1 MKNSFTWFLGLVSV
15 LLVGTFFAIP
25 SDQTEKS
32 DEISTKLN
40 SEEITSETSMPDTAG
55 DLGVDSDTNKSE
67 DALTATTQQEAQA
80 KLQVTMAQVSPDGTS
95 VFGGVGPA
103 GQTVL
108 LFNGDSVIAEAI
120 INEKGDWVAIPET
133 MFEAGS
139 HFIQLAIKPNAD
151 ETDKQETNKLSLTVV
166 KEPVSQNPPKLD
178 NPKLDNPKLD
188 NPKLDENEE
197 LPLTPNSTPATQQS
211 QDAEI
216 ADLAVVIDIEENK
229 QDKPLVV
236 FVPKS
241 DTSIPVIVQTPNQ
254 FTENQAT
261 IKSGDTGIVSNDG
274 SDEERLRSVASV
286 LDTADQIS
294 NIDAEPEFIQIRS
307 LSWENKSTLRLSGFA
322 SGGYS
327 MRAYF
332 DDQFIASIELYSAPT
347 DNKAY
352 RWSMVAEALM
362 QPNIN
367 YPLLAELIDKNGNI
381 IKKSSINVSLE
392 ALAIGEDGSE
402 MMVIHKGDALWRIA
416 YRAYGQGVRYVDI
429 FKRNNERIN
438 DPNLIFPNQIFA
450 IPD

>member
-1 MKNSFTWFLGLVSV
+1 MKNSFIWFLGLVSV

-25 SDQTEKS
+25 SDQTEKN

-55 DLGVDSDTNKSE
+55 DLGVDSNTNKSE

-166 KEPVSQNPPKLD
+166 KEPVSQNPL
-178 NPKLDNPKLD
+178 KLD

-197 LPLTPNSTPATQQS
+197 LPLTPNYTPATQQS

>member
-1 MKNSFTWFLGLVSV
+1 MKNSFIWFLGLVSV

-25 SDQTEKS
+25 SDQTKKN
-32 DEISTKLN
+32 DEISNALN

-55 DLGVDSDTNKSE
+55 DLGVDSNINKSE
-67 DALTATTQQEAQA
+67 NAVTATTQQEAQA

-133 MFEAGS
+133 IFEAGS

-166 KEPVSQNPPKLD
+166 TEPVSQNPPKLD
-178 NPKLDNPKLD
+178 
-188 NPKLDENEE
+188 ENEG

-332 DDQFIASIELYSAPT
+332 DDQFIASIELDSAPT

-362 QPNIN
+362 QPNRN
-367 YPLLAELIDKNGNI
+367 YPLLAELIDKNGNV

>member
-1 MKNSFTWFLGLVSV
+1 MKNSFLWFLGLVSV
-15 LLVGTFFAIP
+15 LLVGTFFAVP
-25 SDQTEKS
+25 SYQTEKS
-32 DEISTKLN
+32 DEILIELN
-40 SEEITSETSMPDTAG
+40 REEKNSETSKPDTSV
-55 DLGVDSDTNKSE
+55 DLGADSDLNKSE
-67 DALTATTQQEAQA
+67 NALTATTQQEEQT

-103 GQTVL
+103 GRTVL
-108 LFNGDSVIAEAI
+108 LFNGNIVIAEAI

-151 ETDKQETNKLSLTVV
+151 EAHKQETNKLSLTVLT
-166 KEPVSQNPPKLD
+166 EPVSQNPPKLD
-178 NPKLDNPKLD
+178 NPKFDA
-188 NPKLDENEE
+188 NEA
-197 LPLTPNSTPATQQS
+197 LPLTAEPNSGPSTQQS

-254 FTENQAT
+254 FAENQAT

-294 NIDAEPEFIQIRS
+294 NIEAEPEFIQIRS
-307 LSWENKSTLRLSGFA
+307 LSWENKSTLRFSGFA

-327 MRAYF
+327 IQAYF
-332 DDQFIASIELYSAPT
+332 DEQFITSIELDKAST
-347 DNKAY
+347 DNEAY
-352 RWSMVAEALM
+352 RWSMVVEALM
-362 QPNIN
+362 KPNRK
-367 YPLLAELIDKNGNI
+367 YPLLAELIDKNGI
-381 IKKSSINVSLE
+381 VIKTSSINVSLE

-429 FKRNNERIN
+429 FKRNNGRIN
-438 DPNLIFPNQIFA
+438 DPDLIFPNQIFA

>member
-1 MKNSFTWFLGLVSV
+1 MKNSFIWFLGLVSV
-15 LLVGTFFAIP
+15 LLVGTFFAVP
-25 SDQTEKS
+25 SYQTEKN
-32 DEISTKLN
+32 DEISTELN
-40 SEEITSETSMPDTAG
+40 SEEKNSETSMPDTAG
-55 DLGVDSDTNKSE
+55 DLVVDSDTNKSE
-67 DALTATTQQEAQA
+67 DALTETTQQEAQI

-166 KEPVSQNPPKLD
+166 TEPVSQNPPKLD
-178 NPKLDNPKLD
+178 NPKLD
-188 NPKLDENEE
+188 ENEG

-254 FTENQAT
+254 FTENQAI

-274 SDEERLRSVASV
+274 SVEERLRSVASV
-286 LDTADQIS
+286 LDTADKIS
-294 NIDAEPEFIQIRS
+294 NIDEEPEFIQIRS

-322 SGGYS
+322 NGGYS

-332 DDQFIASIELYSAPT
+332 DDQFIASIELDSAPT

>member
-1 MKNSFTWFLGLVSV
+1 MKNSFIWFLGLVSV

-25 SDQTEKS
+25 SDQTEKN

-139 HFIQLAIKPNAD
+139 HFIQLAIKPDAD

-166 KEPVSQNPPKLD
+166 TEPVSQNPPKLD
-178 NPKLDNPKLD
+178 
-188 NPKLDENEE
+188 ENEG

-286 LDTADQIS
+286 LDTADEIS
-294 NIDAEPEFIQIRS
+294 NIEAEPEFIQIRS

-322 SGGYS
+322 TGGYS

-332 DDQFIASIELYSAPT
+332 DDQFIASIELDSAPT

-352 RWSMVAEALM
+352 RWSMVSEALM
-362 QPNIN
+362 QPNRN
-367 YPLLAELIDKNGNI
+367 YPLLSELIDKNGNV

>member
-1 MKNSFTWFLGLVSV
+1 MKNSFIWFLGLVSV

-25 SDQTEKS
+25 SDQTEKN

-166 KEPVSQNPPKLD
+166 TEPVSQNPPKLD
-178 NPKLDNPKLD
+178 NPKLD
-188 NPKLDENEE
+188 ENEG

-332 DDQFIASIELYSAPT
+332 DDQFIASIELDSAPT

-362 QPNIN
+362 QPNRN
-367 YPLLAELIDKNGNI
+367 YPLLAELINKNGNV

>member
-1 MKNSFTWFLGLVSV
+1 MKNSFIWFLGLVSV

-25 SDQTEKS
+25 SDQTEKN

-166 KEPVSQNPPKLD
+166 TEPVSQNPPKLD
-178 NPKLDNPKLD
+178 NPKLD
-188 NPKLDENEE
+188 ENEG

-332 DDQFIASIELYSAPT
+332 DDQFIASIELDSAPT

-362 QPNIN
+362 KSNRN
-367 YPLLAELIDKNGNI
+367 YPLLTELIDENGNI

>member
-1 MKNSFTWFLGLVSV
+1 MKNSFIWFIGLVSV

-25 SDQTEKS
+25 SDQTEKNG
-32 DEISTKLN
+32 EISTELN
-40 SEEITSETSMPDTAG
+40 NKEKNSETSMPDTVG
-55 DLGVDSDTNKSE
+55 DSVVDSDTNNSE
-67 DALTATTQQEAQA
+67 DALTVSTQQEAQT
-80 KLQVTMAQVSPDGTS
+80 KLKVTMAQVSPDGTS

-103 GQTVL
+103 GRIVL

-133 MFEAGS
+133 LFEAGS

-151 ETDKQETNKLSLTVV
+151 ETDEQETNKLSIAVV
-166 KEPVSQNPPKLD
+166 TEPVSQNT
-178 NPKLDNPKLD
+178 PKLD
-188 NPKLDENEE
+188 NPKLDENEG
-197 LPLTPNSTPATQQS
+197 LPLTPNSKSSTQQL

-229 QDKPLVV
+229 RDKPLVV

-241 DTSIPVIVQTPNQ
+241 DISIPVIVQTPNQ

-286 LDTADQIS
+286 LDTADEIS
-294 NIDAEPEFIQIRS
+294 NIEAEPEFIQIRS

-327 MRAYF
+327 MQAYF
-332 DDQFIASIELYSAPT
+332 DNQFIASIELDKAPT

-352 RWSMVAEALM
+352 RWSMVTEALM
-362 QPNIN
+362 QPNRN
-367 YPLLAELIDKNGNI
+367 YYLLAELIDKNGNF

-416 YRAYGQGVRYVDI
+416 YRAYGQGVRYIDI

>member
-1 MKNSFTWFLGLVSV
+1 MKNSFIWFLGLVSV
-15 LLVGTFFAIP
+15 LLVGTFFAVP
-25 SDQTEKS
+25 SYQTEKN
-32 DEISTKLN
+32 DEISTELN
-40 SEEITSETSMPDTAG
+40 SEEKNSETSMPDTAG
-55 DLGVDSDTNKSE
+55 DLVVDSDTNKSE
-67 DALTATTQQEAQA
+67 DALTETTQQEAQI
-80 KLQVTMAQVSPDGTS
+80 KLQVTMAQVRPDGTS

-166 KEPVSQNPPKLD
+166 TEPVSQNPPKLD
-178 NPKLDNPKLD
+178 NPKLD
-188 NPKLDENEE
+188 ENEG
-197 LPLTPNSTPATQQS
+197 LPLTPNSTPDTKQS

-254 FTENQAT
+254 FTENQAI

-274 SDEERLRSVASV
+274 SVEERLRSVASV

-322 SGGYS
+322 NGGYS

-332 DDQFIASIELYSAPT
+332 DDQFIASIELDSAPT

-352 RWSMVAEALM
+352 RWSMVAEVLM
-362 QPNIN
+362 QPNRN
-367 YPLLAELIDKNGNI
+367 YPLLAELINKNGNV

>member
-1 MKNSFTWFLGLVSV
+1 MKNSFIWFLGLVSV

-25 SDQTEKS
+25 SDQTEKN

-55 DLGVDSDTNKSE
+55 DSGADSNTNKSE

-166 KEPVSQNPPKLD
+166 TEPVSQNPPKLD
-178 NPKLDNPKLD
+178 NPN
-188 NPKLDENEE
+188 LDENEG

-286 LDTADQIS
+286 LDTADKIS

-332 DDQFIASIELYSAPT
+332 DDQFIASIELDSAPT

-352 RWSMVAEALM
+352 RWSMVSEALM
-362 QPNIN
+362 QPNRN
-367 YPLLAELIDKNGNI
+367 YPLLSELIDKNGNV

>member
-1 MKNSFTWFLGLVSV
+1 MKNSFIWFLGLVSV

-25 SDQTEKS
+25 SDQTKKN
-32 DEISTKLN
+32 DEISNALN

-133 MFEAGS
+133 IFEAGS

-166 KEPVSQNPPKLD
+166 TEPVSQNPPKLD
-178 NPKLDNPKLD
+178 
-188 NPKLDENEE
+188 ENEG

-286 LDTADQIS
+286 LDTADQMS

-327 MRAYF
+327 TRAYF
-332 DDQFIASIELYSAPT
+332 DDQFIASIELDSAPT

-362 QPNIN
+362 QPNRN
-367 YPLLAELIDKNGNI
+367 YPLLAELIDKNGNV

-438 DPNLIFPNQIFA
+438 DPDLIFPNQIFA

>member
-1 MKNSFTWFLGLVSV
+1 MKNSFIWFIGLVSV

-25 SDQTEKS
+25 SDQTEKNG
-32 DEISTKLN
+32 EISTELN
-40 SEEITSETSMPDTAG
+40 NKEKNSETSMPDTVG
-55 DLGVDSDTNKSE
+55 DSVVDSDTNNSE
-67 DALTATTQQEAQA
+67 DALTVSTQQEAQT
-80 KLQVTMAQVSPDGTS
+80 KLKVTMAQVSPDGTS

-103 GQTVL
+103 GRIVL

-133 MFEAGS
+133 LFEAGS

-151 ETDKQETNKLSLTVV
+151 ETDEQETNKLSIAVV
-166 KEPVSQNPPKLD
+166 TEPVSQNT
-178 NPKLDNPKLD
+178 PKLD
-188 NPKLDENEE
+188 NPKLDENEG
-197 LPLTPNSTPATQQS
+197 LPLTPNSKSSTQQL

-229 QDKPLVV
+229 RDKPLVV

-241 DTSIPVIVQTPNQ
+241 DISIPVIVQTPNQ

-286 LDTADQIS
+286 LDTADEIS
-294 NIDAEPEFIQIRS
+294 NIEAEPEFIQIRS

-327 MRAYF
+327 MQAYF
-332 DDQFIASIELYSAPT
+332 DDQFIASIELDKAPT

-352 RWSMVAEALM
+352 RWSMVTEALM
-362 QPNIN
+362 QPNRN
-367 YPLLAELIDKNGNI
+367 YYLLAELIDKNGNF

-416 YRAYGQGVRYVDI
+416 YRAYGQGVRYIDI

>member
-1 MKNSFTWFLGLVSV
+1 MKNSFIWFLGLVSV

-25 SDQTEKS
+25 SDQTEKN

-166 KEPVSQNPPKLD
+166 TEPVSQNPPKLD
-178 NPKLDNPKLD
+178 
-188 NPKLDENEE
+188 ENEG
-197 LPLTPNSTPATQQS
+197 LPLTPNSTPDTKQS

-332 DDQFIASIELYSAPT
+332 DDQFIASIELDSAPT

-362 QPNIN
+362 QPNRN
-367 YPLLAELIDKNGNI
+367 YPLLAELINKNGNV

>member
-1 MKNSFTWFLGLVSV
+1 M
-15 LLVGTFFAIP
+15 
-25 SDQTEKS
+25 
-32 DEISTKLN
+32 
-40 SEEITSETSMPDTAG
+40 
-55 DLGVDSDTNKSE
+55 
-67 DALTATTQQEAQA
+67 
-80 KLQVTMAQVSPDGTS
+80 
-95 VFGGVGPA
+95 
-103 GQTVL
+103 
-108 LFNGDSVIAEAI
+108 
-120 INEKGDWVAIPET
+120 
-133 MFEAGS
+133 
-139 HFIQLAIKPNAD
+139 
-151 ETDKQETNKLSLTVV
+151 
-166 KEPVSQNPPKLD
+166 SQNPPKLD
-178 NPKLDNPKLD
+178 
-188 NPKLDENEE
+188 ENEG

-274 SDEERLRSVASV
+274 SDEERLRSVTSV

>member
-1 MKNSFTWFLGLVSV
+1 MKNSFIWFLGLVSV

-25 SDQTEKS
+25 SDQTEKN

-166 KEPVSQNPPKLD
+166 TEPVSQNPPKLD
-178 NPKLDNPKLD
+178 
-188 NPKLDENEE
+188 ENEG

-367 YPLLAELIDKNGNI
+367 YSLLAELIDKNGNI

-438 DPNLIFPNQIFA
+438 DPDLIFPNQIFA

>member
-1 MKNSFTWFLGLVSV
+1 AV
-15 LLVGTFFAIP
+15 LPNDSCCP
-25 SDQTEKS
+25 S
-32 DEISTKLN
+32 
-40 SEEITSETSMPDTAG
+40 
-55 DLGVDSDTNKSE
+55 
-67 DALTATTQQEAQA
+67 QQEAQT
-80 KLQVTMAQVSPDGTS
+80 KLQVTMTQVSPDGTS

-108 LFNGDSVIAEAI
+108 LFNGDNVIAEAI

-139 HFIQLAIKPNAD
+139 HFIQLAIKPNVD

-166 KEPVSQNPPKLD
+166 TEPVSQNS
-178 NPKLDNPKLD
+178 PKLD
-188 NPKLDENEE
+188 NPKLDENEG

-254 FTENQAT
+254 FTENQAI

-332 DDQFIASIELYSAPT
+332 DDQFIASIELDSAPT

-352 RWSMVAEALM
+352 RWSMVSEALM
-362 QPNIN
+362 QPNRS

-381 IKKSSINVSLE
+381 IKKSSIDVSSE

>member
-1 MKNSFTWFLGLVSV
+1 MKNSFIWFLGLVSV

-25 SDQTEKS
+25 SDQTEKN

-139 HFIQLAIKPNAD
+139 HCIQLAIKPNVD
-151 ETDKQETNKLSLTVV
+151 ETDKQEANKLSLTVV
-166 KEPVSQNPPKLD
+166 TEPVSQNPPKLD
-178 NPKLDNPKLD
+178 NPKLD
-188 NPKLDENEE
+188 ENEG
-197 LPLTPNSTPATQQS
+197 LPLTPNSTPAIQQS

-332 DDQFIASIELYSAPT
+332 DDQFIASIELDSAPT

>member
-1 MKNSFTWFLGLVSV
+1 MKNSFIWFLGLVSV

-25 SDQTEKS
+25 SDQTEKN
-32 DEISTKLN
+32 DEISTELN
-40 SEEITSETSMPDTAG
+40 SEEINSETSMPDTAG
-55 DLGVDSDTNKSE
+55 DSGVDSNTNKSE
-67 DALTATTQQEAQA
+67 DALTATTQQEVQT

-139 HFIQLAIKPNAD
+139 HFIQLAIKPDAD

-166 KEPVSQNPPKLD
+166 TEPVSQNPPKLD
-178 NPKLDNPKLD
+178 NPN
-188 NPKLDENEE
+188 LDENEG

-254 FTENQAT
+254 FTENQAK

-286 LDTADQIS
+286 LDTADKIS

-332 DDQFIASIELYSAPT
+332 DDQFIASIELDSAPT

-352 RWSMVAEALM
+352 RWSMVSEALM
-362 QPNIN
+362 QPNRN
-367 YPLLAELIDKNGNI
+367 YPLLSELIDKNGNV

>member
-1 MKNSFTWFLGLVSV
+1 MKNSFIWFLGLVSV

-25 SDQTEKS
+25 SDQTEKN

-166 KEPVSQNPPKLD
+166 TEPVSQNPPKLD
-178 NPKLDNPKLD
+178 
-188 NPKLDENEE
+188 ENEG

>member
-1 MKNSFTWFLGLVSV
+1 MKNSFIWFLGLVSV

-25 SDQTEKS
+25 SDQTEKN

-166 KEPVSQNPPKLD
+166 TEPVSQNPPKLD
-178 NPKLDNPKLD
+178 NPKLD
-188 NPKLDENEE
+188 ENEG

-332 DDQFIASIELYSAPT
+332 DDQFIASIELDSAPT
-347 DNKAY
+347 DNKAH
-352 RWSMVAEALM
+352 RWSMVAEPLM
-362 QPNIN
+362 QPNRN
-367 YPLLAELIDKNGNI
+367 YPLLAELIDKNGNV

>member
-1 MKNSFTWFLGLVSV
+1 MKNSFIWFLGLVSV

-25 SDQTEKS
+25 SDQTKKN
-32 DEISTKLN
+32 DEISNALN

-55 DLGVDSDTNKSE
+55 DLGVDSNINKSE
-67 DALTATTQQEAQA
+67 NAVTATTQQEAQA

-95 VFGGVGPA
+95 VFGGVGQA

-133 MFEAGS
+133 IFEAGS

-166 KEPVSQNPPKLD
+166 TEPVSQNPPKLD
-178 NPKLDNPKLD
+178 
-188 NPKLDENEE
+188 ENEG

-286 LDTADQIS
+286 LDTADQMS

-327 MRAYF
+327 TRAYF
-332 DDQFIASIELYSAPT
+332 DDQFIASIELDSAPT

-362 QPNIN
+362 QPNRN
-367 YPLLAELIDKNGNI
+367 YPLLAELIDKNGNV

-438 DPNLIFPNQIFA
+438 DPDLIFPNQIFA

>member
-1 MKNSFTWFLGLVSV
+1 
-15 LLVGTFFAIP
+15 
-25 SDQTEKS
+25 
-32 DEISTKLN
+32 
-40 SEEITSETSMPDTAG
+40 
-55 DLGVDSDTNKSE
+55 
-67 DALTATTQQEAQA
+67 
-80 KLQVTMAQVSPDGTS
+80 
-95 VFGGVGPA
+95 
-103 GQTVL
+103 VL
-108 LFNGDSVIAEAI
+108 LFNGNSVIAEAI

-151 ETDKQETNKLSLTVV
+151 ETGKQETNKPSLTVV
-166 KEPVSQNPPKLD
+166 TEPVSQNPPKLD

-188 NPKLDENEE
+188 ENEG

-236 FVPKS
+236 FLPKS

-274 SDEERLRSVASV
+274 SDEEQLRSVASV

-322 SGGYS
+322 SGGHS

-332 DDQFIASIELYSAPT
+332 DGQFIASIELDSAPT

-362 QPNIN
+362 KSNRN
-367 YPLLAELIDKNGNI
+367 YPLLTELIDENGNI

>member
-1 MKNSFTWFLGLVSV
+1 MKNSFLWFLGLVSV
-15 LLVGTFFAIP
+15 LLVGTFFAVP
-25 SDQTEKS
+25 SYQTEKS
-32 DEISTKLN
+32 DEILIELN
-40 SEEITSETSMPDTAG
+40 REEKNSETSKPDTSV
-55 DLGVDSDTNKSE
+55 DLGADSDLNKSE
-67 DALTATTQQEAQA
+67 NALTATTQQEEQT

-166 KEPVSQNPPKLD
+166 TEPVSQNPPKLD
-178 NPKLDNPKLD
+178 
-188 NPKLDENEE
+188 ENEG

-286 LDTADQIS
+286 LDTADQMS

-327 MRAYF
+327 TRAYF
-332 DDQFIASIELYSAPT
+332 DDQFIASIELDSAPT

-362 QPNIN
+362 QPNRN
-367 YPLLAELIDKNGNI
+367 YPLLAELIDKNGNV

-438 DPNLIFPNQIFA
+438 DPDLIFPNQIFA

>member
-1 MKNSFTWFLGLVSV
+1 MKNSFIWFLGLVSV

-25 SDQTEKS
+25 SDQTEKN

-55 DLGVDSDTNKSE
+55 DSGVDSNTNKSE

-166 KEPVSQNPPKLD
+166 TEPVSQNPPKLD
-178 NPKLDNPKLD
+178 
-188 NPKLDENEE
+188 ENEG

-286 LDTADQIS
+286 LDTADQMS

-332 DDQFIASIELYSAPT
+332 DDQFIASIELDSAPT

-362 QPNIN
+362 QPNRN
-367 YPLLAELIDKNGNI
+367 YPLLAELIDKNGNV

-429 FKRNNERIN
+429 FKRNSERIN

>member
-1 MKNSFTWFLGLVSV
+1 MKNSFIWFLGLVSV

-25 SDQTEKS
+25 SDQTEKN

-55 DLGVDSDTNKSE
+55 DLGVDSDTNKSD

-133 MFEAGS
+133 IFEAGS

-166 KEPVSQNPPKLD
+166 TEPVSQNPPKLD
-178 NPKLDNPKLD
+178 
-188 NPKLDENEE
+188 ENEG

-286 LDTADQIS
+286 LDTADQMS

-381 IKKSSINVSLE
+381 IKKSSINVSLA

-402 MMVIHKGDALWRIA
+402 MMVIHNGDALWRIA

-438 DPNLIFPNQIFA
+438 DPDLIFPNQIFA
-450 IPD
+450 ILD

>member
-1 MKNSFTWFLGLVSV
+1 MKNSFIWFLGLVSV

-25 SDQTEKS
+25 SDQTEKN

-166 KEPVSQNPPKLD
+166 TEPVSQNPPKLG
-178 NPKLDNPKLD
+178 
-188 NPKLDENEE
+188 ENEG

-332 DDQFIASIELYSAPT
+332 DDQFIASIELDSAPT

>member
-1 MKNSFTWFLGLVSV
+1 MKNSFIWFLGLVSV

-25 SDQTEKS
+25 SDQTEKN

-166 KEPVSQNPPKLD
+166 TEPVSQNPPKLD
-178 NPKLDNPKLD
+178 NPKLD
-188 NPKLDENEE
+188 ENEG
-197 LPLTPNSTPATQQS
+197 LPLTPNSTPAIQQS

-229 QDKPLVV
+229 RDKPLVV